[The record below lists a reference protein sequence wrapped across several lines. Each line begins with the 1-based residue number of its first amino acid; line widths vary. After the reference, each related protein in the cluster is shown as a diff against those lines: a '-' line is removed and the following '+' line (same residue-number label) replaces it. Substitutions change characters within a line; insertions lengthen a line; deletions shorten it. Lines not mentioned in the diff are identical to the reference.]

1 MENKEDK
8 RLRFIELRGKGNSF
22 DRIAKEL
29 NVSKATLI
37 NWSNELKQEV
47 GNYVAMERDAIL
59 ERYKMT
65 KKHQM
70 ELYGEQLTSIREELS
85 KRKLD
90 DIPTEKL
97 LNMELR
103 ILDELKS
110 VDQRIILTA
119 TEEDV
124 PFSFEKE
131 VQWEA

>member
-1 MENKEDK
+1 
-8 RLRFIELRGKGNSF
+8 
-22 DRIAKEL
+22 
-29 NVSKATLI
+29 
-37 NWSNELKQEV
+37 
-47 GNYVAMERDAIL
+47 
-59 ERYKMT
+59 
-65 KKHQM
+65 M

-97 LNMELR
+97 LKMELR

>member
-8 RLRFIELRGKGNSF
+8 RLKFIELRGKGNSF

-70 ELYGEQLTSIREELS
+70 ELYGEQLTSIREEL
-85 KRKLD
+85 
-90 DIPTEKL
+90 
-97 LNMELR
+97 
-103 ILDELKS
+103 
-110 VDQRIILTA
+110 
-119 TEEDV
+119 
-124 PFSFEKE
+124 
-131 VQWEA
+131 

>member
-110 VDQRIILTA
+110 VDRRIILTA

>member
-8 RLRFIELRGKGNSF
+8 RLKFIELRGKGNSF

-110 VDQRIILTA
+110 VDRRIILTA